1 MKKIFAFLSLAL
13 LMISTTSCLNN
24 DGNQENKQ
32 SFVASCYNRINTN
45 GEYRIT
51 AANYSVEFDFVAGT
65 VAVTTNDPEICA
77 STYKL
82 SNIPLKMSGEK
93 GYYFSSVAPVV
104 TNSAGAEIPA
114 LKITDF
120 YGQFTGVTLKFSY
133 TVNGATYVYASY
145 TEDTYDK
152 KSTTTVT
159 PLKGGEPFIWNDA
172 SYKITLSSGKVD
184 AKAITATMVVNN
196 VKFSDKM
203 PITLNDMTVEG
214 LNVSA
219 DNRGMIYTAESV
231 VPKLQGVEQPD
242 YTLSDIEIVVRPS
255 FNIEDYFLRER
266 ANISFKCMGFEVN
279 AEAYIY
285 NVQ

>member
-1 MKKIFAFLSLAL
+1 MKKIFAFLSLSML
-13 LMISTTSCLNN
+13 LVSTTSCLNN

-32 SFVASCYNRINTN
+32 SFVASCYNRICTE
-45 GEYRIT
+45 GEYQIT
-51 AANYSVEFDFVAGT
+51 SANYSVEFDFVAGT
-65 VAVTTNDPEICA
+65 VAVTTNDTEICA

-82 SNIPLKMSGEK
+82 SNIPLQMSGEK

-104 TNSAGAEIPA
+104 TNTAGAEIPA

-133 TVNGATYVYASY
+133 TVNGSTYVYASY
-145 TEDTYDK
+145 VEDTYGK
-152 KSTTTVT
+152 NSTTTVT
-159 PLKGGEPFIWNDA
+159 PLGGGEPFIWNDA
-172 SYKITLSSGKVD
+172 SYKITLNSGAVD
-184 AKAITATMVVNN
+184 AKAISATMVVDN
-196 VKFSDKM
+196 VKFSDNM
-203 PITLNDMTVEG
+203 PITLSDMTVEG
-214 LNVSA
+214 LQVSA
-219 DNRGMIYTAESV
+219 DGRGMIYSAKSV

-266 ANISFKCMGFEVN
+266 ANITFKCMGFEVN

-285 NVQ
+285 NMQ